1 MSKDNVIQFPDRMN
15 GRKLSRITLIN
26 ARLEELELENDFL
39 DGDIEYLQQQLTKNI
54 DEVHELLHE
63 VEKITQDTLDEQ
75 LVEFKSDFG
84 VDINFD
90 ADFDLT
96 PEDK

>member
-63 VEKITQDTLDEQ
+63 VEKITQETLDEQ

>member
-1 MSKDNVIQFPDRMN
+1 MPKDNIIKFPDRM
-15 GRKLSRITLIN
+15 GDRGID
-26 ARLEELELENDFL
+26 RLEMIENRIAEIETENDFI
-39 DGDIEYLQQQLTKNI
+39 DSDIEYLQGQLEGNFS
-54 DEVHELLHE
+54 EVAELFKE
-63 VEKITQDTLDEQ
+63 VEKIHKQSLAKE
-75 LVEFKSDFG
+75 LVEFKSEFG

>member
-1 MSKDNVIQFPDRMN
+1 MSKDNVIQFPDRHSER
-15 GRKLSRITLIN
+15 GVDKLDMIENRIS
-26 ARLEELELENDFL
+26 ELELEIEFL
-39 DGDIEYLQQQLTKNI
+39 DGDIEYLQQQLESN
-54 DEVHELLHE
+54 HNE
-63 VEKITQDTLDEQ
+63 VEQLFLQVEKLHQDTLDKKI
-75 LVEFKSDFG
+75 VEFKSEFG

>member
-1 MSKDNVIQFPDRMN
+1 MSKDNVIQFPDR
-15 GRKLSRITLIN
+15 LSQRGINRLNIIENRIG
-26 ARLEELELENDFL
+26 ELETENDFL
-39 DGDIEYLQQQLTKNI
+39 DGDIEYLQQQLISNHE
-54 DEVHELLHE
+54 EVAELFSQVAKLQQE
-63 VEKITQDTLDEQ
+63 ALDGKI
-75 LVEFKSDFG
+75 VEFKSEFG